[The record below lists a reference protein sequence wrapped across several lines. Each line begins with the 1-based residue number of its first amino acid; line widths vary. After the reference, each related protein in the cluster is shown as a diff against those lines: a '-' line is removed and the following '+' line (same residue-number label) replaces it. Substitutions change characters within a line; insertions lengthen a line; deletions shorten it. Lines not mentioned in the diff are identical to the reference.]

1 MANPKH
7 YPLFRTWE
15 HVLTTK
21 FGNPSIGDGVGTKV
35 EFYMEIARETE

>member
-7 YPLFRTWE
+7 YAR

-21 FGNPSIGDGVGTKV
+21 FGNPSIGDKEGIEA
-35 EFYMEIARETE
+35 EFDMEIIPETE